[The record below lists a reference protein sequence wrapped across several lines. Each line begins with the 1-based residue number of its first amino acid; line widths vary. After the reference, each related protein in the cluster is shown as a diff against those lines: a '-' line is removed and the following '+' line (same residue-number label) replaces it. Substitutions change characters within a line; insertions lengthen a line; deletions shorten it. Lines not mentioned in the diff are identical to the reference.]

1 MDLNPRD
8 LATLVLGILARAAPG
23 TVVTVRAHGAVE
35 TEPPGSHAPAY
46 ERREPLVAT
55 FVATQRPISA
65 FQVLARIQQGLGKFE
80 NRVGH
85 DAASSL
91 QS

>member
-1 MDLNPRD
+1 MMELNADD
-8 LATLVLGILARAAPG
+8 LATLVLGILARAEPG

-55 FVATQRPISA
+55 FVASHRPIGH
-65 FQVLARIQQGLGKFE
+65 FEVLARIQQGLGKFR
-80 NRVGH
+80 NRV
-85 DAASSL
+85 A
-91 QS
+91 

>member
-1 MDLNPRD
+1 MGLNSDD

-46 ERREPLVAT
+46 ERREPLMAT
-55 FVATQRPISA
+55 FVANHRRPSREEVI
-65 FQVLARIQQGLGKFE
+65 ARLRHGFGKFE
-80 NRVGH
+80 HRV
-85 DAASSL
+85 A
-91 QS
+91 